1 MTYADGIA
9 FWYGR
14 INFEVRAAAPTDLKL
29 ERMRALLSLLGD
41 PDRRLRVVHVT
52 GTKGKGSTCAFVGGA
67 LREAGY
73 RVGTFSSPHLAR
85 VEERF
90 SVDGSD
96 ITPDELA
103 AILGDIAPVV
113 AQMDRLT
120 QFPPITF
127 FEISTAVAFLHF
139 VRRRVEL
146 VLLEVGLGGRF
157 DSTNVCSPLVSVI
170 TSVGLDHL
178 AQLGPTVEAIAY
190 QKGGIIKPRVPVVS
204 GVEPAGPHAVI
215 ASIAAENAAPLTR
228 LGVGVTFTR
237 VAGVTHFRSRQK
249 WPPVKLGLLGEH
261 QSRNAAVAILT
272 IERLREAGF
281 TVPDAAVVRG
291 FAGARWPARVE
302 VLRRDPA
309 LVLDSAHNVPSAE
322 ALVQTLREEFPHAR
336 HKACVFAVSS
346 DKQFPEILAVLGG
359 FFDHF
364 YLTAFTQSARA
375 VSPAT
380 LAEVLREVAPHGAHT
395 LHATPQLAAEA
406 ALAAASPGDLVG
418 VAGSV
423 FLAGELRD
431 WLTLRLGKTDSPQ
444 RAQEST

>member
-1 MTYADGIA
+1 MTYADAIS

-14 INFEVRAAAPTDLKL
+14 INYEVRAAAATDLKL
-29 ERMRALLSLLGD
+29 ERMRSLLRLLGD

-90 SVDGSD
+90 QVDGTD
-96 ITPDELA
+96 ITRPELA

-139 VRRRVEL
+139 LRRRAEV

-157 DSTNVCSPLVSVI
+157 DSTNVCHPLVSVI

-178 AQLGPTVEAIAY
+178 AQLGPTVEAIAF
-190 QKGGIIKPRVPVVS
+190 QKGGIVKPRVPVVS

-215 ASIAAENAAPLTR
+215 AAIAAENAAPLTR
-228 LGVGVTFTR
+228 LGVDVTFTR
-237 VAGVTHFRSRQK
+237 GAGVTHFASRQA

-281 TVPDAAVVRG
+281 TVPDAAVARG

-302 VLRRDPA
+302 VLRVDPA
-309 LVLDSAHNVPSAE
+309 LVLDSAHNAPSAE
-322 ALVQTLREEFPHAR
+322 ALVQTLREEFPRAGR
-336 HKACVFAVSS
+336 KACVFAVSS
-346 DKQFPEILAVLGG
+346 DKQYPEILAILGSY
-359 FFDHF
+359 FDHF
-364 YLTAFTQSARA
+364 HLTAFTQSARS
-375 VSPAT
+375 VPPAT
-380 LAEVLREVAPHGAHT
+380 LAEVLTAVAPRCTFT
-395 LHATPQLAAEA
+395 LHATPQDAATA
-406 ALAAASPGDLVG
+406 ALAAATPGDLAC

-431 WLTLRLGKTDSPQ
+431 WLTSRLGC
-444 RAQEST
+444 